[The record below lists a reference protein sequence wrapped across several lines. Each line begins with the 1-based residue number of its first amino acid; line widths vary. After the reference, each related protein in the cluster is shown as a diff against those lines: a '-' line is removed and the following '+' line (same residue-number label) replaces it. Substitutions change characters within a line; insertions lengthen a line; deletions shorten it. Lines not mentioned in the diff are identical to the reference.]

1 MNEKQKNL
9 EDRPSRSQAN
19 LQGDSRTL
27 HYELGML
34 IQLARGFD
42 TPDIQKNRIVK
53 NAFIESFAIHC
64 RALIF
69 FLFGHWKERTV
80 NGEILR
86 FIYLNSNDVIAF
98 DFHPGWVQDCPEHTK
113 VMAEAKHQTDKHVA
127 HITEERRELNQ
138 PGSPK
143 ESSWDLHAATTAIY
157 SALDCFLAKA
167 PSENFDATRLHE
179 MKKLINGMDRSDRR
193 ANRSVCESARKP
205 GTYSSQWSRISSWHN
220 IGRIFRAY
228 LQYTCKDMI

>member
-9 EDRPSRSQAN
+9 EGRPSRSQAN

-179 MKKLINGMDRSDRR
+179 MKKLINGWTAPTDVQTVL
-193 ANRSVCESARKP
+193 SVKVPGNPEPTHRNGLVSAVGTTSAESSEH
-205 GTYSSQWSRISSWHN
+205 TYN
-220 IGRIFRAY
+220 IHAK
-228 LQYTCKDMI
+228 T